1 MNQRSILSLF
11 AIPCVSLLIGCTTT
25 RGYDGPA
32 QPKAQVATIKAHG
45 VRFHSV
51 NGKPV
56 GVSSSTVEVLPG
68 RNEIELTVDES
79 NYVAGSESKLFLLP
93 LNVEAGKSYAV
104 TGRRGDGR
112 LCAWP
117 IIPETGDPADR
128 NAAGCITWV
137 K

>member
-1 MNQRSILSLF
+1 MTKLHLILSCALI
-11 AIPCVSLLIGCTTT
+11 ALLSGCTTT

-32 QPKAQVATIKAHG
+32 QPKDKVAVVKAHG
-45 VRFHSV
+45 VRFHRV

-56 GVSSSTVEVLPG
+56 SVSSAGVELLPG

-79 NYVAGSESKLFLLP
+79 NYVAGSDSKLFQLP

-117 IIPETGDPADR
+117 IMPETGEPMDR
-128 NAAGCITWV
+128 NAAGCITWMR